1 MPKDTSVIRQ
11 IKSLSKNIEDS
22 LYAIE
27 NLMKVE
33 HPEKYEIFYQHIMP
47 QILTALN
54 DDTKWLS
61 RGEYNLEY
69 ILKSITNEHDCS
81 NGLNKY
87 TG

>member
-1 MPKDTSVIRQ
+1 MPRDNSTIRQ
-11 IKSLSKNIEDS
+11 IKALSKNIEDS

-27 NLMKVE
+27 NLIKAE
-33 HPEKYEIFYQHIMP
+33 YPEKYEIFYQHIMP

-61 RGEYNLEY
+61 RGNYSIEY
-69 ILKSITNEHDCS
+69 IVKSIINS
-81 NGLNKY
+81 NDSNSGLKKY